1 MLGVFQLEAESP
13 STAPPTRGKV
23 CSSLIPSHPRSLT
36 REKTSGSF
44 SQLWWQ
50 ISNQSAMMSQH
61 KYGLLILVSRKK

>member
-23 CSSLIPSHPRSLT
+23 CSCLIPSHPHSLI

-50 ISNQSAMMSQH
+50 
-61 KYGLLILVSRKK
+61 VSD